1 VKINAEG
8 GENKLFKFLARG
20 SCLPPG
26 ARLVIKSARVPS
38 LFPLFS
44 PSLSVIILGRLL
56 VHGLPARP
64 PPGTRFVH
72 ISPSQISETVR
83 LA

>member
-26 ARLVIKSARVPS
+26 ARLVIKSARVRS

-44 PSLSVIILGRLL
+44 PSLSVIILRRLL
-56 VHGLPARP
+56 VGFLRL